1 MKKELNSP
9 LAPEALGPYSQ
20 GIRVGDLIFLSG
32 QLGIDQAT
40 GELAE
45 GVVAQTEQAFRNIQH
60 VLESDSLNLDN
71 IVKVTV
77 LLADINDFATVNEV
91 YAKHFNEPYPARS
104 AFAVKDIPKGA
115 RVEIEVIAHT
125 N

>member
-60 VLESDSLNLDN
+60 VLESDSLSLDN